1 MKKST
6 CITINIDLQD
16 DWEVKLFEHVKG
28 KKNKSRYLKRLI
40 HDDLMGVKNMIMATV
55 TPELEIDNEEMAG
68 FFGKYN
74 AKIDDKGRLVIPS
87 AIKNSVPADQMEF
100 VIRKDMYS
108 NCLEMY
114 TRQEWANMSQAVRA
128 KLDLA
133 FDEDHMKYWRTYMS
147 DTVTVVPDAK
157 LGRITIPKEILDKA
171 GIGKEVVFQGV
182 DYKVEI
188 WAKEELESGC
198 LSPEEFRMMG
208 KKIAGRI

>member
-1 MKKST
+1 MT
-6 CITINIDLQD
+6 
-16 DWEVKLFEHVKG
+16 
-28 KKNKSRYLKRLI
+28 
-40 HDDLMGVKNMIMATV
+40 
-55 TPELEIDNEEMAG
+55 G
-68 FFGKYN
+68 FFGRHS
-74 AKIDDKGRLVIPS
+74 AKIDDKGRMVIPS
-87 AIKNSVPADQMEF
+87 AIKSVVPEDQMQF

-114 TRQEWANMSQAVRA
+114 TFQEWANMSQAVRA

-157 LGRITIPKEILDKA
+157 LGRITVPRDLLDKA
-171 GIGKEVVFQGV
+171 GIDKEVVFLGV

-188 WAKEELESGC
+188 WAKEEIEGGR
-198 LSPEEFRMMG
+198 LSTEEFRQIG

>member
-1 MKKST
+1 MEE
-6 CITINIDLQD
+6 NG
-16 DWEVKLFEHVKG
+16 KLFIILPSVYI
-28 KKNKSRYLKRLI
+28 SA
-40 HDDLMGVKNMIMATV
+40 IMS
-55 TPELEIDNEEMAG
+55 G

-87 AIKNSVPADQMEF
+87 AIKNAVPADQMEF

-114 TRQEWANMSQAVRA
+114 TRQEWALMSQAVRA

-133 FDEDHMKYWRTYMS
+133 FDEEHMMYWRTYMS

-171 GIGKEVVFQGV
+171 GIAKEVIFLGV

-188 WAKEELESGC
+188 WAKEELEGGR
-198 LSPEEFRMMG
+198 LSPEEFRNMG
-208 KKIAGRI
+208 KKLAGRI

>member
-1 MKKST
+1 
-6 CITINIDLQD
+6 
-16 DWEVKLFEHVKG
+16 
-28 KKNKSRYLKRLI
+28 
-40 HDDLMGVKNMIMATV
+40 
-55 TPELEIDNEEMAG
+55 MAG

-87 AIKNSVPADQMEF
+87 AIKGAVPADQLEF

-114 TRQEWANMSQAVRA
+114 TRQEWALMSQAIRS

-133 FDEDHMKYWRTYMS
+133 FNEDHMKYWRTYMS

-157 LGRITIPKEILDKA
+157 LGRITIPKEILDKC
-171 GIGKEVVFQGV
+171 GIVKEVVFQCL

-188 WAKEELESGC
+188 WAKEEIEGGKFNS
-198 LSPEEFRMMG
+198 EEFRNMG
-208 KKIAGRI
+208 KKIAGQI